1 MLLKN
6 CVNNNLNKSKMKKIQ
21 SFTCFFFITLFA
33 RAQDSSLIL
42 KNYKEFKM
50 PSIKLFK
57 KPNYL
62 NGDLNEKDFTIINSF
77 YKNDTVII
85 LPLDNMP
92 CYIPDM
98 SKVSKMPNLQSKGVA
113 VNIPNKIIVESK

>member
-1 MLLKN
+1 
-6 CVNNNLNKSKMKKIQ
+6 
-21 SFTCFFFITLFA
+21 
-33 RAQDSSLIL
+33 
-42 KNYKEFKM
+42 M

-57 KPNYL
+57 KPNDL